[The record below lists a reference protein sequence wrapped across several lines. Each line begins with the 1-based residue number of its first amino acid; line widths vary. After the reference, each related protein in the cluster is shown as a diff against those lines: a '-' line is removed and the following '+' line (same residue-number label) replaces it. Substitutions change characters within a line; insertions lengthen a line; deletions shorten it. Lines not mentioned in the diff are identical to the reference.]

1 MKKEVLERA
10 KELEDQIGEYDLI
23 AHAMSYPY
31 QKFGCRGKHAWL
43 GASSYPHSTEI
54 TLTDRELAKLIEDY
68 CREKVKTL
76 KQELEE
82 L

>member
-1 MKKEVLERA
+1 MKKETLKRANNLE
-10 KELEDQIGEYDLI
+10 KQIGEYDLI

-43 GASSYPHSTEI
+43 GASNYPYSTEI
-54 TLTDRELAKLIEDY
+54 TLADRELAKLIEDY
-68 CREKVKTL
+68 CRTKIKTL
-76 KQELEE
+76 QQELEE

>member
-1 MKKEVLERA
+1 MKKETLDRANKLE
-10 KELEDQIGEYDLI
+10 EQIGEYNLI
-23 AHAMSYPY
+23 VHAMSYPY

-54 TLTDRELAKLIEDY
+54 TLADRELAKLIETY